1 MLDRNFS
8 AKVLRISTV
17 FGGFCG
23 HWQDRFATTD
33 FTSSCK
39 EIDSEKAGSYTHNAG
54 EKTEC
59 CRSHEHGWNTLN
71 YSISFILIVIE

>member
-23 HWQDRFATTD
+23 HWRFAITD

-39 EIDSEKAGSYTHNAG
+39 EIDSKKAGSHTHNVG

-59 CRSHEHGWNTLN
+59 CHSHEHGWNTLN
-71 YSISFILIVIE
+71 YSISFTLIVIE